1 MKKSLIGFVIL
12 FVLLTTY
19 TPKFNFVLSSNFFI
33 QDVQIENNSILS
45 KKQIKDKLQFIYKE
59 NLLFLDIDRLET
71 NLKSETFI
79 KSFTLK
85 KVYPNKLKIYIHEK
99 KPIAI
104 LINKKKKSYITNEGN
119 FIDFT
124 AIDQFK
130 NLPMVFGGK
139 NYFYVLYQNLKS
151 AKIPITTIKS
161 FYYFESGRWDLIMKN
176 GKTVKLPIKDYLLS
190 LENFTLSQEKPS
202 FNKYTIFDYRIKNQ
216 LILN

>member
-79 KSFTLK
+79 KSCL
-85 KVYPNKLKIYIHEK
+85 
-99 KPIAI
+99 
-104 LINKKKKSYITNEGN
+104 
-119 FIDFT
+119 
-124 AIDQFK
+124 
-130 NLPMVFGGK
+130 
-139 NYFYVLYQNLKS
+139 
-151 AKIPITTIKS
+151 
-161 FYYFESGRWDLIMKN
+161 
-176 GKTVKLPIKDYLLS
+176 
-190 LENFTLSQEKPS
+190 
-202 FNKYTIFDYRIKNQ
+202 
-216 LILN
+216 